1 MVDRYPYGDTLSVSD
16 FNLISHPPS
25 FSHSTSSL
33 AAPASSDTLREKTPR
48 IGNHY
53 LSQDGQE
60 YLGMFRLEC
69 GIEFS
74 TVNSDQGQSYLQSNS
89 PYNLSSKNRTYATM
103 DPLHRPD
110 MLNPCLTSNQYR
122 TTAFNSRNSPG
133 DFFAPPPEQDSPFL
147 GATSNNPLYISQNQ
161 RYRQQISNH
170 LDNTHQLFAPS
181 IFGSLSRS
189 HCSDDVFGKSEEE
202 YSPTPRESKR
212 KMELRPPTEIKEES
226 ELTGN
231 PWADTEMGVDC
242 GILDG
247 SKIDINKEDAVVS

>member
-53 LSQDGQE
+53 LSQDSQE
-60 YLGMFRLEC
+60 YL
-69 GIEFS
+69 
-74 TVNSDQGQSYLQSNS
+74 GQSYLQSNS
-89 PYNLSSKNRTYATM
+89 PYHLSSKNRTYATM

-122 TTAFNSRNSPG
+122 TTAFQSRNSPG
-133 DFFAPPPEQDSPFL
+133 DFLAPPPEQDSPFL
-147 GATSNNPLYISQNQ
+147 GATSNNPLYISHSQ
-161 RYRQQISNH
+161 RYRHQISNH
-170 LDNTHQLFAPS
+170 LDSTHQLFAPS

-212 KMELRPPTEIKEES
+212 KTELRPPTEIKEES

-231 PWADTEMGVDC
+231 PWADNEMGVDC